1 VFRGGKGGRV
11 WTLLRRERE
20 REREREKKGGG
31 RVSEERVDGREKVHR
46 LGREREEGRNE
57 DGVD

>member
-1 VFRGGKGGRV
+1 
-11 WTLLRRERE
+11 LRRERE